1 MDHTLV
7 SLDAISGQFLSEN
20 SEIPPDII
28 FKFCSASGDG
38 ADVVAAHKMILAMVS
53 QIFRN
58 MFYVHNTVDKSANE
72 ILIEDSNK
80 PTFQMMIDA
89 VYNVKPMKESLQG
102 KSVDEMFAVLY
113 LVTKYKISS
122 LELAVKECLSSFTIT
137 EDNALDVA
145 DDAMEYLATFE
156 EAAQSLLLSCAKLLK
171 SKLTDN
177 ESFVR
182 IVAENGDRMA
192 TVHKLALLIKDLP
205 PPPPVP
211 CSGCKRVPTECLH
224 GEKVTH
230 ENVEIGVKVVRSPNY
245 PEYRPN
251 DSWGTGVVT
260 KKDERNNDSWFIRWE
275 NNVENGD
282 WAILNGSYFL
292 FKCH

>member
-156 EAAQSLLLSCAKLLK
+156 EAAQSLLHSCAKLLK
-171 SKLTDN
+171 SND
-177 ESFVR
+177 SFVR
-182 IVAENGDRMA
+182 VVAENGSRAQMA
-192 TVHKLALLIKDLP
+192 TVLKLAVLIMELSP
-205 PPPPVP
+205 PPPAL
-211 CSGCKRVPTECLH
+211 CSNCKRVPTECLN
-224 GEKVTH
+224 GTKVTQD
-230 ENVEIGVKVVRSPNY
+230 NVEIGVKVVRRPGY
-245 PEYRPN
+245 PDYRPN
-251 DSWGTGVVT
+251 DSWGTGVIT
-260 KKDERNNDSWFIRWE
+260 KKDERDEYRWIVRWE
-275 NNVENGD
+275 NNQENGN
-282 WAILNGSYFL
+282 WPIFVNSYFL